1 MLNFEAARIWF
12 PRRLFETVLD
22 QDCALCGARSRA
34 LVCERCDV
42 AVPRCDVISPRIAAV
57 DDVVALFHYRFP
69 MDRVVQRF
77 KYAGDLA
84 LGRWLAQKLAAR
96 AALADRPSLIVAPP
110 STKERL
116 RRRGFNPALEIAKA
130 VAREL
135 RVTCALEGLVRT
147 RETTPQPGLT
157 RTQRRRNLQGA
168 LACAADMNGLHVALV
183 DDVLTTGAT
192 AEASARVLKKAGAER
207 VSVWVVARTPEPH
220 AR

>member
-1 MLNFEAARIWF
+1 MLNIEAPRIGL
-12 PRRLFETVLD
+12 PIRLLETILD
-22 QDCALCGARSRA
+22 QDCALCGARSRT
-34 LVCERCDV
+34 LVCSRCDV
-42 AVPRCDVISPRIAAV
+42 ALLECDGVFPRIAGV
-57 DDVVALFHYRFP
+57 DDVIAVFHYRFP

-84 LGRWLAQKLAAR
+84 LGRWLARKLAERVAH
-96 AALADRPSLIVAPP
+96 ADRPALIVAPP

-130 VAREL
+130 VAQAL
-135 RVTCALEGLVRT
+135 RVPCALEGLVRT

-157 RTQRRRNLQGA
+157 RTERRRNLQGA
-168 LACAADMNGLHVALV
+168 LACREDLSGLHVALV

-192 AEASARVLKKAGAER
+192 AEASARVLEEAGAAR

>member
-1 MLNFEAARIWF
+1 MLNFEAARILP

-22 QDCALCGARSRA
+22 QDCALCGAHSRA

-42 AVPRCDVISPRIAAV
+42 AVPRCDGISPRIAAV
-57 DDVVALFHYRFP
+57 DDVIALFHYRFP

-96 AALADRPSLIVAPP
+96 VAQADRPSLIVAPP

-157 RTQRRRNLQGA
+157 RAQRRRNLQGA
-168 LACAADMNGLHVALV
+168 LACAGDMNGLHVALV

-192 AEASARVLKKAGAER
+192 AEASARVLKEAGAER